1 MTMPKERR
9 YDIDWMRVIAIGL
22 LLVYHTAIGFQ
33 PWGVLLG
40 FITNASSWPA
50 LWPPMTMLNIWRIP
64 LLFFIA
70 GMGTYMAI
78 GSRDWKQVITERVK
92 RIGLPLLFG
101 ALCIVP
107 LHILL
112 IQLYYKR
119 QSSYMPGLGHLW
131 FLANILVYV
140 LLLLPL
146 FYFFKKRE
154 NSRMAIFIRH
164 RAGAMSL
171 LLLIVLVMAVESVLL
186 EPAIF
191 ELYAFTAHGFV
202 LGLLGFLFGYLVM
215 YSGKNFK
222 DMLVR
227 WRWFF
232 VLGAFLLFLL
242 RLEQVLGQHPVYLLS
257 IESNCWIFSI
267 LGFAGKYLNRPGA
280 MLSYLKDAAYPVYII
295 HMAVLYAGSMLIFPL
310 EIEPW
315 IKYFLLLASTFAGSL
330 LVYELLIRRISLIR
344 ILFGLKKRG
353 KNKS

>member
-1 MTMPKERR
+1 MPKERR
-9 YDIDWMRVIAIGL
+9 YDIDWLRVIAIGL

-50 LWPPMTMLNIWRIP
+50 LWPPMTMLNVWRIP

-78 GSRDWKQVITERVK
+78 GSRDWKQVIAERCK

-101 ALCIVP
+101 AWCIVP

-119 QSSYMPGLGHLW
+119 QTSYMPGLGHLW
-131 FLANILVYV
+131 FLANLLLYV

-146 FYFFKKRE
+146 FYFLKKRE
-154 NSRMAIFIRH
+154 NSRMAILIRH

-171 LLLIVLVMAVESVLL
+171 LLLIVLIMAAESVLL
-186 EPAIF
+186 KPAIF

-202 LGLLGFLFGYLVM
+202 LGLLGFLFGYMMM

-222 DMLVR
+222 DILMR
-227 WRWFF
+227 GRWFF
-232 VLGAFLLFLL
+232 ILLAFLLFLL
-242 RLEQVLGQHPVYLLS
+242 RLEQVLGQPPVYLLS
-257 IESNCWIFSI
+257 IESTCWIFSL

-295 HMAVLYAGSMLIFPL
+295 HMAVLYAASTLIFPL
-310 EIEPW
+310 ETEPW
-315 IKYFLLLASTFAGSL
+315 IKYFLLLVSTFAGSL
-330 LVYELLIRRISLIR
+330 LIYELVLRRIGIFR
-344 ILFGLKKRG
+344 MLFGLKKPI
-353 KNKS
+353 KEKMFE